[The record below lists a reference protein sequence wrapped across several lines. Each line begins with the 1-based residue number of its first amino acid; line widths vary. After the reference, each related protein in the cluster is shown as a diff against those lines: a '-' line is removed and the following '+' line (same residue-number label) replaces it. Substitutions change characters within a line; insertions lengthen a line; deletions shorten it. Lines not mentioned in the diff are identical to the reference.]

1 MTKLYI
7 KYNFNEVCKK
17 IVQEQLDKMEI
28 DYVMTGFAE
37 VDVKKNL
44 PTTKL
49 KQINRLLNNY
59 GIEIVESEKS
69 ILIEKIKAAITEMV
83 YLEEKLPTTKT
94 SHYLAKK
101 INRSYGYISNVFSEV
116 TYTTI
121 ENFILLQ
128 KIERVKDLITANEL
142 TFKEIAWELNYSS
155 LAHLS
160 TQFKNKTGLTL
171 SAFQRIINK
180 RRRKNGNAS

>member
-1 MTKLYI
+1 MKLYI
-7 KYNFNEVCKK
+7 KYNINEACKK
-17 IVQEQLDKMEI
+17 IVQEQLDKMKI
-28 DYVMTGFAE
+28 DYMMTGFAE
-37 VDVKKNL
+37 VDIKKRLTNAE
-44 PTTKL
+44 L
-49 KQINRLLNNY
+49 KQLNALLNNY
-59 GIEIVESEKS
+59 GIEIVESQKS
-69 ILIEKIKAAITEMV
+69 ILIQKIKIAITEMV
-83 YLEEKLPTTKT
+83 YLEESPPTSKI

-101 INRSYGYISNVFSEV
+101 LNQSYGYLSNVFSEV

-121 ENFILLQ
+121 ENFIILQ
-128 KIERVKDLITANEL
+128 KIERVKDLITASEL

-180 RRRKNGNAS
+180 RRIANEGK